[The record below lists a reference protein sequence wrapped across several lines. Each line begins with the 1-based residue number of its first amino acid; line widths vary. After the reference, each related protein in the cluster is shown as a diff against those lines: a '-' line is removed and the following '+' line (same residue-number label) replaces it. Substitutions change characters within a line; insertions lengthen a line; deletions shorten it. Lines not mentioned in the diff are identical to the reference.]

1 MRQGQRALVVD
12 DVESNALL
20 LEIMLNNL
28 GISDVSS
35 AYDGPQAITM
45 FDEALQA
52 EAPYS
57 LVLLDFI
64 MPRME
69 GEAVVTHLRSKE
81 MERGIAK
88 ADKAAIIM
96 VTSLDSSA
104 DIMYTMSHCDCN
116 DYIVKPVT
124 PEMLRSVLAAQGILA

>member
-1 MRQGQRALVVD
+1 MRQGLRALVVD

-35 AYDGPQAITM
+35 AYDGPRAITM

>member
-1 MRQGQRALVVD
+1 MKQGRKALVVD

-20 LEIMLNNL
+20 LEVMLNNL
-28 GISDVSS
+28 GITDVSS
-35 AYDGPQAITM
+35 ARNGFQAIDL
-45 FDEALQA
+45 FEEAIQG

-57 LVLLDFI
+57 LILLDFI

-69 GEAVVTHLRSKE
+69 GREVVTHMRSKE

-88 ADKAAIIM
+88 ADKAIIIM

-104 DIMYTMSHCDCN
+104 DIMHTMSHCDCS

-124 PEMLRSVLAAQGILA
+124 PEILRSVLAEQGILS

>member
-1 MRQGQRALVVD
+1 MRQGLRALVVD

-35 AYDGPQAITM
+35 AYDGPRAITM

-124 PEMLRSVLAAQGILA
+124 PEMLRSALVAQGILA